1 MKKIKR
7 IRARLKR
14 LFKEFEAYDR
24 INDGRLSSA
33 ILAALCFLLL
43 ILIGLCVWIFG

>member
-1 MKKIKR
+1 MGKRKKLR
-7 IRARLKR
+7 VRLKR

-24 INDGRLSSA
+24 INDGKLSSA

-43 ILIGLCVWIFG
+43 ILIGLRVWIFG